1 MGMGQVPTRMGMR
14 RVEVLD
20 AFTKV
25 DCSDQET
32 VNGATLSGPH
42 TGTTAGYRSNIFEM
56 RKIDSSA
63 PWGVPGATALAAVW
77 FQECG
82 VPVLVSLEVP
92 AKSFVLRRCSNFIFP
107 APISCLGI
115 CRLR

>member
-1 MGMGQVPTRMGMR
+1 MGMDQAPTRMGMQ

-25 DCSDQET
+25 DGSDQET

-42 TGTTAGYRSNIFEM
+42 TGTTAGHRSNIFEM
-56 RKIDSSA
+56 RKIDHPPLGA
-63 PWGVPGATALAAVW
+63 CQGRRPWLQVW

-82 VPVLVSLEVP
+82 VPVLVSP
-92 AKSFVLRRCSNFIFP
+92 GGA
-107 APISCLGI
+107 G
-115 CRLR
+115 

>member
-42 TGTTAGYRSNIFEM
+42 TGTTAGHRSNIFEM
-56 RKIDSSA
+56 RKIDHPPLGA
-63 PWGVPGATALAAVW
+63 CQGRGPWLRFGFRNAVFPSW
-77 FQECG
+77 F
-82 VPVLVSLEVP
+82 PW
-92 AKSFVLRRCSNFIFP
+92 R
-107 APISCLGI
+107 
-115 CRLR
+115 CRLSPLFYEGAQILFFPPP